1 MKNIKKMMALSAALF
16 ASGALT
22 TSCSLDLEPLDN
34 YGSAS
39 YWKNESHVL
48 GYVDGLHKH
57 LRDHA
62 WNHTILL
69 GEIRS
74 GIYVD
79 GTAYD
84 GMTTSYGEWRLQKL
98 TEDVPGFTNFANIFG
113 RITNCNLLLART
125 PDIDMPQGKKDYC
138 MAIAYGLRAF
148 YYFDL
153 YRAWGGVPL
162 RMGVEV
168 IDGELNPNKLYKE
181 RAKPS
186 EVMAQIKS
194 DVEKSIEL
202 FGSQSGFNVLG
213 KGNKVYWN
221 KAASECLAAEVYMW
235 NAKVTVG
242 DQQATPG
249 DMIKAKQYL
258 KNVES
263 SYNLQMLPHFADVFD
278 AKSHKASAEIIMAIR
293 YAEGEKTNDNVSW
306 LYSTQTGSARQSGY
320 LEDGTKWD
328 DPLGLKNQGLMS
340 MAYSL
345 ALWNQ
350 FDDADSRK
358 RATFLGQFRY
368 KDPEAKEGWHLYGIH
383 TQKNIGYINSVGER
397 VFCGDYVLYR
407 LPWVYLSLAE
417 VANFEGDNAGVE
429 KYINLVRERAYG
441 DNWDKA
447 AYGYTATGF
456 TDNEYAILAEKDKEF
471 IQEGQRWWDLR
482 RMQETKGGKHF
493 VFCERAAMPTNAG
506 LLYPVLSESEAYKV
520 LWPLDKTMLGNDS
533 SLKQNKG
540 YADPEKCVDW

>member
-1 MKNIKKMMALSAALF
+1 MKNMKTIMALGATLF
-16 ASGALT
+16 VAGAFT
-22 TSCSLDLEPLDN
+22 ASCSLDLEPQDY
-34 YGSAS
+34 YGSTS

-48 GYVDGLHKH
+48 SYVDGLHKH

-62 WNHTILL
+62 YNHTILM

-74 GIYVD
+74 GMYVD
-79 GTAYD
+79 GVAYD
-84 GMTTSYGEWRLQKL
+84 GMTTSYGEFRLQNL
-98 TEDVPGFTNFANIFG
+98 AENVPGFTNFANIFG

-125 PDIDMPQGKKDYC
+125 PNINMPQAKKDYC

-153 YRAWGGVPL
+153 YRVWGGVPL
-162 RMGVEV
+162 RLGVEV
-168 IDGELNPNKLYKE
+168 IDGELDPTKLYME

-186 EVMAQIKS
+186 AVMAQIKA

-202 FGSQSGFNVLG
+202 FGDQSGFNVLG
-213 KGNKVYWN
+213 RGNKVYWN

-242 DQQATPG
+242 DQQATPA
-249 DMIKAKQYL
+249 DMEKAKAYL
-258 KNVES
+258 KKVES
-263 SYNLQMLPHFADVFD
+263 GYNLQMLPNFADVFE
-278 AKSHKASAEIIMAIR
+278 AKNHKANDEIIMAIR
-293 YAEGEKTNDNVSW
+293 YAEGEAGNNNIQW
-306 LYSTQTGSARQSGY
+306 LYNTGTGSARQSGY

-328 DPLGLKNQGLMS
+328 DPLGLKTGGNMS
-340 MAYSL
+340 MAHCL

-350 FDDADSRK
+350 FDDNDMRK
-358 RATFLGQFRY
+358 RATFLAQYRY
-368 KDPEAKEGWHLYGIH
+368 EDPENKEGWHLYGIH
-383 TQKNIGYINSVGER
+383 TQKNIGYINSVGNR
-397 VFCGDYVLYR
+397 VYCGDYVLYR

-417 VANFEGDNAGVE
+417 VANFEGNNDDVE

-441 DNWDKA
+441 EDWDKA
-447 AYGYTATGF
+447 TYGYTASNF
-456 TDNEYAILAEKDKEF
+456 TENEYAILAEKDKEF

-493 VFCERAAMPTNAG
+493 VFCQRAALPTNDG
-506 LLYPVLSESEAYKV
+506 LVYPVLNDDNAYKV
-520 LWPLDKTMLGNDS
+520 LWPLDKTMLDNDP

-540 YADPEKCVDW
+540 YADPDKCVDW